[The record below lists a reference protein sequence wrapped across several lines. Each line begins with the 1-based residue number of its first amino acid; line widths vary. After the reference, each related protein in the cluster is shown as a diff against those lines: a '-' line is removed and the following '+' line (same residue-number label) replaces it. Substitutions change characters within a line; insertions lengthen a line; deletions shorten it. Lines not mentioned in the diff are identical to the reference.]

1 MVTEQRKNR
10 NTKCFKIKEMDKK
23 FRHDTNIFY
32 QITYYNI
39 KSFRRKTPKK
49 TKSNGHLRTFLLNSK
64 IDTEVG

>member
-1 MVTEQRKNR
+1 
-10 NTKCFKIKEMDKK
+10 MDKK

-32 QITYYNI
+32 QINVLQYQ
-39 KSFRRKTPKK
+39 KFQEETPKK